1 MHGSN
6 PAPHKLGIMLRLET
20 CCEKKEMKTTERP
33 DKPARRSRIR
43 RFMEPCASACVSF
56 AFPDQ
61 FLLLFLEKTMLHHV
75 FFVFDVNES
84 VRLCLKRAS
93 AVMRSC
99 IRVPRT
105 FERKETYM

>member
-1 MHGSN
+1 
-6 PAPHKLGIMLRLET
+6 MLRLET

-43 RFMEPCASACVSF
+43 RFMEPCASASVSF
-56 AFPDQ
+56 GFPDQ
-61 FLLLFLEKTMLHHV
+61 FFVAV
-75 FFVFDVNES
+75 FRKNHAPPRFFFDVNES

>member
-1 MHGSN
+1 
-6 PAPHKLGIMLRLET
+6 
-20 CCEKKEMKTTERP
+20 MKTTERP

-61 FLLLFLEKTMLHHV
+61 FFLLLFLEKPCSTT
-75 FFVFDVNES
+75 FFVVFDVNES

>member
-1 MHGSN
+1 
-6 PAPHKLGIMLRLET
+6 MLRLET

-61 FLLLFLEKTMLHHV
+61 FFLLLFLEKPCSTT
-75 FFVFDVNES
+75 FFVVF
-84 VRLCLKRAS
+84 
-93 AVMRSC
+93 
-99 IRVPRT
+99 
-105 FERKETYM
+105 

>member
-1 MHGSN
+1 
-6 PAPHKLGIMLRLET
+6 
-20 CCEKKEMKTTERP
+20 MKTTERP

-56 AFPDQ
+56 GFPDQ
-61 FLLLFLEKTMLHHV
+61 FFVAVFRKTMLHHV
-75 FFVFDVNES
+75 FFLFFDVNES